1 MNVRKTILFKFT
13 NSDLLLALVESLNL
27 KYCGFELPY
36 YKVRKG
42 HIDFYRPKFKFTN
55 RSISNRHHAIE
66 GGGYEC
72 HFQYSNKLIIH
83 ETFATPN
90 QYTISIVLVVF

>member
-27 KYCGFELPY
+27 KYFGFELPY

-42 HIDFYRPKFKFTN
+42 HIDFYLPKFKFTN
-55 RSISNRHHAIE
+55 RSPI
-66 GGGYEC
+66 GK
-72 HFQYSNKLIIH
+72 FQIGTKQSRVGVMNVIFN
-83 ETFATPN
+83 TATN
-90 QYTISIVLVVF
+90 

>member
-27 KYCGFELPY
+27 KYSGFEPPY

-42 HIDFYRPKFKFTN
+42 HLDFICLKWILHK
-55 RSISNRHHAIE
+55 AIE

-72 HFQYSNKLIIH
+72 VFQYR
-83 ETFATPN
+83 N
-90 QYTISIVLVVF
+90 QFNNI

>member
-27 KYCGFELPY
+27 KYSGFEGPY

-42 HIDFYRPKFKFTN
+42 HLDFLLAIFKFTN
-55 RSISNRHHAIE
+55 RSISNRHKAIE

-72 HFQYSNKLIIH
+72 VFQYR
-83 ETFATPN
+83 N
-90 QYTISIVLVVF
+90 QFNHI

>member
-27 KYCGFELPY
+27 KYFGFELPY

-42 HIDFYRPKFKFTN
+42 HIDFYLPKFKFTN
-55 RSISNRHHAIE
+55 RSIGTKQSRV
-66 GGGYEC
+66 GSYEC
-72 HFQYSNKLIIH
+72 LFQYRTKLILH
-83 ETFATPN
+83 ENFATPN

>member
-27 KYCGFELPY
+27 KYFGFELSY

-42 HIDFYRPKFKFTN
+42 HIDFYLPKFKFTN
-55 RSISNRHHAIE
+55 RSISNRHKAIE

-72 HFQYSNKLIIH
+72 VFQYR
-83 ETFATPN
+83 N
-90 QYTISIVLVVF
+90 QFNNI

>member
-27 KYCGFELPY
+27 KYSGFEPPY

-42 HIDFYRPKFKFTN
+42 HLDFL
-55 RSISNRHHAIE
+55 ISNRHKAIE

-72 HFQYSNKLIIH
+72 VFQYR
-83 ETFATPN
+83 N
-90 QYTISIVLVVF
+90 QFNNI

>member
-27 KYCGFELPY
+27 KYSGFEPPY

-42 HIDFYRPKFKFTN
+42 HLVFYLAIFKFTY
-55 RSISNRHHAIE
+55 RSVSNRHKAIE
-66 GGGYEC
+66 GGGYEYV
-72 HFQYSNKLIIH
+72 FQ
-83 ETFATPN
+83 
-90 QYTISIVLVVF
+90 

>member
-27 KYCGFELPY
+27 KYFGFELPY

-42 HIDFYRPKFKFTN
+42 HIDSYLPKFNFKLAP
-55 RSISNRHHAIE
+55 SNR
-66 GGGYEC
+66 GWG
-72 HFQYSNKLIIH
+72 L
-83 ETFATPN
+83 
-90 QYTISIVLVVF
+90 

>member
-27 KYCGFELPY
+27 KYSGFEPPY

-42 HIDFYRPKFKFTN
+42 HIDFYLLKFKFTN
-55 RSISNRHHAIE
+55 RSISNRHKAIE

-72 HFQYSNKLIIH
+72 VFQYR
-83 ETFATPN
+83 N
-90 QYTISIVLVVF
+90 QFNNI

>member
-27 KYCGFELPY
+27 KYSGFEPPY

-42 HIDFYRPKFKFTN
+42 HL
-55 RSISNRHHAIE
+55 ISNRHKAIE

-72 HFQYSNKLIIH
+72 VN
-83 ETFATPN
+83 
-90 QYTISIVLVVF
+90 SIQKQI

>member
-27 KYCGFELPY
+27 KYSGFEPPY

-42 HIDFYRPKFKFTN
+42 HLEGPIRN
-55 RSISNRHHAIE
+55 ISNRHKAIE

-72 HFQYSNKLIIH
+72 VFQYR
-83 ETFATPN
+83 N
-90 QYTISIVLVVF
+90 QFNNI

>member
-27 KYCGFELPY
+27 KYSGFEPPY

-42 HIDFYRPKFKFTN
+42 HLDFYLAKIGTKQSRVGVMNVYFNTETN
-55 RSISNRHHAIE
+55 
-66 GGGYEC
+66 
-72 HFQYSNKLIIH
+72 LIIY

>member
-27 KYCGFELPY
+27 KYFGFELPY
-36 YKVRKG
+36 DKVRKG
-42 HIDFYRPKFKFTN
+42 HIDFYPAI
-55 RSISNRHHAIE
+55 ISNWHQAIE
-66 GGGYEC
+66 GWGYEC

>member
-27 KYCGFELPY
+27 KYFGFELPY

-42 HIDFYRPKFKFTN
+42 HIDFYLPKFKLFQIGTKQSRVGVMNVIFNTATN
-55 RSISNRHHAIE
+55 
-66 GGGYEC
+66 
-72 HFQYSNKLIIH
+72 
-83 ETFATPN
+83 
-90 QYTISIVLVVF
+90 

>member
-27 KYCGFELPY
+27 KYSGFEGSY

-42 HIDFYRPKFKFTN
+42 HLDFYLAIFKFTN
-55 RSISNRHHAIE
+55 RSISNRHKAIE
-66 GGGYEC
+66 GGGYQCE
-72 HFQYSNKLIIH
+72 FQY
-83 ETFATPN
+83 TN
-90 QYTISIVLVVF
+90 QFNNI

>member
-27 KYCGFELPY
+27 KYSGFEPPY

-42 HIDFYRPKFKFTN
+42 HLDFYLAISKFTN
-55 RSISNRHHAIE
+55 RSIGTKQSRVGVMNVYFNTE
-66 GGGYEC
+66 T
-72 HFQYSNKLIIH
+72 NLIIY

>member
-27 KYCGFELPY
+27 KYSGFEPPY

-42 HIDFYRPKFKFTN
+42 HLHFYLAIFKFTY
-55 RSISNRHHAIE
+55 RSISNRHKAIK

-72 HFQYSNKLIIH
+72 VFQYR
-83 ETFATPN
+83 N
-90 QYTISIVLVVF
+90 QFNNI

>member
-27 KYCGFELPY
+27 KYSGFEPPY

-42 HIDFYRPKFKFTN
+42 HLDFLLAIFKFTN
-55 RSISNRHHAIE
+55 LISNRHQAIE
-66 GGGYEC
+66 GKG
-72 HFQYSNKLIIH
+72 L
-83 ETFATPN
+83 
-90 QYTISIVLVVF
+90 

>member
-27 KYCGFELPY
+27 KYSGFEPPY

-42 HIDFYRPKFKFTN
+42 HLDFLLAIFKFTN
-55 RSISNRHHAIE
+55 RSISNWHKAIE

-72 HFQYSNKLIIH
+72 VFQYR
-83 ETFATPN
+83 N
-90 QYTISIVLVVF
+90 QFNNI

>member
-1 MNVRKTILFKFT
+1 MNVRKTILFKF

-27 KYCGFELPY
+27 KYSGFEPPY

-42 HIDFYRPKFKFTN
+42 HLDFYLAIFIV
-55 RSISNRHHAIE
+55 ISNRHKAIE

-72 HFQYSNKLIIH
+72 VFQYR
-83 ETFATPN
+83 N
-90 QYTISIVLVVF
+90 QFNNI

>member
-27 KYCGFELPY
+27 KYFGFELPY

-42 HIDFYRPKFKFTN
+42 HIDFYLPI
-55 RSISNRHHAIE
+55 ISNRHQAIE
-66 GGGYEC
+66 GRGYEC
-72 HFQYSNKLIIH
+72 LFQYRNKLLIY

-90 QYTISIVLVVF
+90 HYAISIVLFVI

>member
-27 KYCGFELPY
+27 KYFGFELPY

-42 HIDFYRPKFKFTN
+42 HIDFYLPKFKFTN
-55 RSISNRHHAIE
+55 RSISNRHQAVE

-72 HFQYSNKLIIH
+72 LFQYSNKLIIH

>member
-27 KYCGFELPY
+27 KYSGFEGPY
-36 YKVRKG
+36 YKV
-42 HIDFYRPKFKFTN
+42 I
-55 RSISNRHHAIE
+55 ISNWHKSIE

-72 HFQYSNKLIIH
+72 VFQYR
-83 ETFATPN
+83 N
-90 QYTISIVLVVF
+90 QFNNI

>member
-27 KYCGFELPY
+27 KYFGFELPY

-42 HIDFYRPKFKFTN
+42 HIDFYLPKFKLN
-55 RSISNRHHAIE
+55 WHQAIE

-72 HFQYSNKLIIH
+72 VN
-83 ETFATPN
+83 
-90 QYTISIVLVVF
+90 SIQKQI

>member
-27 KYCGFELPY
+27 KYFGFELPY

-42 HIDFYRPKFKFTN
+42 HIDFYLPKFKFTN
-55 RSISNRHHAIE
+55 RSIGTKQSRVGVMNVI
-66 GGGYEC
+66 
-72 HFQYSNKLIIH
+72 FN
-83 ETFATPN
+83 TATN
-90 QYTISIVLVVF
+90 

>member
-27 KYCGFELPY
+27 KYSGFEPPY

-42 HIDFYRPKFKFTN
+42 HLDFYK
-55 RSISNRHHAIE
+55 AIE

-72 HFQYSNKLIIH
+72 VFQYR
-83 ETFATPN
+83 N
-90 QYTISIVLVVF
+90 QFNNI